1 MKRPMPT
8 SPNIRHEIRETGI
21 GAVMD
26 PAVHYE
32 IKMAFL
38 LGTRT
43 GLSISMLVAL
53 FFGTMTLVEWRK
65 RKP

>member
-1 MKRPMPT
+1 MPT
-8 SPNIRHEIRETGI
+8 SPNIRQEIPETEI

-38 LGTRT
+38 LGTWT

-53 FFGTMTLVEWRK
+53 SFGTMTLVEWRK
-65 RKP
+65 KKP

>member
-1 MKRPMPT
+1 
-8 SPNIRHEIRETGI
+8 
-21 GAVMD
+21 MD

>member
-1 MKRPMPT
+1 MKRAHAYK
-8 SPNIRHEIRETGI
+8 PNIRHEIPETGI

-32 IKMAFL
+32 IKMAYL
-38 LGTRT
+38 LGTWT
-43 GLSISMLVAL
+43 GLSISMLVGL
-53 FFGTMTLVEWRK
+53 FFGTMTLLEWRK